1 MALHI
6 LTHPW
11 EVQNVED
18 GLLVKI
24 RYRDL
29 DLKSL
34 SVLAEELYDLVLESD
49 RSKLYLDFGEVDCL
63 PCLAVGKLFALDR
76 RLREIGGRLVLW
88 NVHPTAHEVFQAE
101 GWPEE
106 PITD

>member
-1 MALHI
+1 MLSH
-6 LTHPW
+6 LW

-18 GLLVKI
+18 GILVKI

-29 DLKSL
+29 DLQSL
-34 SVLAEELYDLVLESD
+34 SVMAEELFDLVQESD

-63 PCLAVGKLFALDR
+63 PSLAVGKLFALDR
-76 RLREIGGRLVLW
+76 KLRQTGGRLVLW
-88 NVHPTAHEVFQAE
+88 NVHSVTHEVFEAE

-106 PITD
+106 PVAE